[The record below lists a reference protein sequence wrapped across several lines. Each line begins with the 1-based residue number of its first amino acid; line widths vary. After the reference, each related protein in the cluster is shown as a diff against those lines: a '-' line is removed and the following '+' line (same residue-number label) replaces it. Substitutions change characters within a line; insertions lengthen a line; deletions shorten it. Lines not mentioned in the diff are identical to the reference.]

1 MRISDWSSDVC
12 SSDLDRRFGPRLE
25 ILLFEETLGVECSHA
40 AGPGRGHRL
49 PVDLVLHVAAGE
61 HARNARARAS
71 GLHLDIA
78 LAVEIELALKQAGR
92 RRMTD
97 GDECAFGREVRG
109 FPRL

>member
-97 GDECAFGREVRG
+97 EIGRAHV
-109 FPRL
+109 